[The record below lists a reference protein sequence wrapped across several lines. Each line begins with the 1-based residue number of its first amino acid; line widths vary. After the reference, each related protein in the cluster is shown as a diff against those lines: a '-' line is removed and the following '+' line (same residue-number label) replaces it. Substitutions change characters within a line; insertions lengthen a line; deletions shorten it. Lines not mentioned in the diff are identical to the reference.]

1 VDTDAV
7 VTSGSMVHVSN
18 GLYKYEF
25 TAYDDSIDYV
35 FQADGGITLPTTE
48 RYQFGNNEIGQ
59 VTSQAD
65 AISANHASELAII
78 AGLVQR
84 NQRIKNCTYGS
95 SGELL
100 SATLSIYPSA
110 IDAIAETSPIKQFS
124 LSATYSGNNMIDYL
138 VKEL

>member
-1 VDTDAV
+1 
-7 VTSGSMVHVSN
+7 MVHVSN

-25 TAYDDSIDYV
+25 ASYDDSIDYV
-35 FQADGGITLPTTE
+35 FQADGGATLPTAE

-84 NQRIKNCTYGS
+84 NQRINSCTYGS

-100 SATLSIYPSA
+100 TATLAIYGSA
-110 IDAIAETSPIKQFS
+110 SDASAQTSPIKQFS
-124 LSATYSGNNMIDYL
+124 LSAVYNVAGNMTDYL
-138 VKEL
+138 MTEV